1 MFMTQRFEYI
11 DQLKGLTI
19 LLVVIG
25 NIIVFCGLGCDN
37 NFIRNITM
45 MNMCML
51 GELILMKNLLFS
63 FLFSTKRWQMNN

>member
-1 MFMTQRFEYI
+1 MFMTQRLEYI
-11 DQLKGLTI
+11 DQLKGLAM

-25 NIIVFCGLGCDN
+25 HIIVFCGLGYDN
-37 NFIRNITM
+37 IFIRNITM